1 MKIKNSLI
9 ILDKFTKFDDW
20 TTLSSSNSKIIAID
34 FETHEKLEQFNVSH
48 ELLDDYLDKSE
59 RQELYDYVLT
69 KYKWYENISNQSDFE
84 SNHIN
89 ILSLM
94 SSLEFHEFLLII
106 LIKFFSIKN
115 LLAKNT
121 LHEVYVSKNNSQFIK
136 LLQNDIKIHTI
147 QSITDEKKGFL
158 TDKIEI
164 RFNIMSKPITFYL
177 SKKTFS
183 FLKSKYENLVCNL
196 NNLWLNEKSTKDI
209 ILLVEFNSNLYSELI
224 KTLSNSKK
232 QLVLLNRRR
241 PSILGKNSIE
251 LMKSNDIKILNPENF
266 FSVNDQEFISEKNR
280 IEQNI
285 TKLWNS
291 EELSSIFSLNGITY
305 WPLLKNRLQ
314 KIYAY
319 RLNDYLRFIFQ
330 SRNFFKKLKIKQMIC
345 LGESGET
352 ENILLQNIND
362 DIESILLQHSFLRY
376 NDEIKNLQWKYED
389 QKMLDLKS
397 KKFFVWG
404 ENDLN
409 YFSHLL
415 STKKEKFFIS
425 GSPRHDNFFETTNSS
440 TDKNIVI
447 TLSPISDRSGLG
459 DVNLIIKYNQLLT
472 NLISKLKKITNSKLI
487 IKLHP
492 GENPHN
498 SILLNHL
505 NQIPDITV
513 FQTKNSKD
521 LIINCEL
528 LINIS
533 PELYDSSTI
542 MLEGLLLHKP
552 VIHLILDE
560 EFFNIAP
567 LDSPIIQIHN
577 LSNLDK
583 ILERIWLKKEFQ
595 QAFIEELPIKLN
607 NYLSYQNSSSTKIL
621 ELIDND

>member
-319 RLNDYLRFIFQ
+319 RLDDYLRFIFQ

-607 NYLSYQNSSSTKIL
+607 NYLSYQNFSSTKIL

>member
-1 MKIKNSLI
+1 LKIKNSLI

-319 RLNDYLRFIFQ
+319 RLDDYLRFIFQ

-560 EFFNIAP
+560 EFFNITP

-607 NYLSYQNSSSTKIL
+607 NYLSYQNFSSTKIL

>member
-319 RLNDYLRFIFQ
+319 RLDDYLRFIFQ

>member
-1 MKIKNSLI
+1 LKIKNSLI

-319 RLNDYLRFIFQ
+319 RLDDYLRFIFQ